1 MSGFEVVGVV
11 LGTIPLLISALEHYK
26 EGISTIRTWRNY
38 DRELRS
44 LIRNLETEKVR
55 FQDVCE
61 KLLIGLVPQRQI
73 EFMVYAPFGPAWQEE
88 RTRAKIEARLWRS
101 FSNFEGIVKD
111 MQEATQEIM
120 KKLDLQQDGTI
131 KWQEATF
138 VIREFKRAS
147 FVLKRSDYAE
157 QMATIKKGISDLE
170 SVIDRNIQME
180 PERKLRSQGRLMRL
194 VREISGSVYRALRSS
209 FQCSCAHE
217 VHLGLASRSVELAQ
231 KDEDEDFI
239 QKLAFQLALTYDKTE
254 KAEND
259 EKDQS
264 EPVAWEELRVQALPR
279 GTAQPLTPVG
289 RPSKTKMSGMGK
301 SKSVSFTMSHS
312 ATATATATCLGQTST
327 MVFQQSSSS
336 LSISS
341 SNSGLHDHINLCERI
356 RRSQKQLA
364 FDCYGMIRD
373 RSGQM
378 CREFGVYPTFG
389 SDRDRWSIVS
399 LREVL
404 ERPLEFPHMPVSA
417 KLHLA
422 AMIASSFLQLHQ
434 TPWLPDI
441 LTSRDILFLK
451 RGAELQYEHAF
462 VMKGL
467 NERPEDKPKGNNSA
481 PSSRCPALLA
491 LGILLLELNLGR
503 TIESLRIQYETP
515 PPGAPRLMY
524 DSMTAQRLLQERQM
538 DSLNYKSAVQR
549 CIGGE
554 FARSKLDLN
563 DEDFRQEIYEKV
575 VALLETDL
583 KNATWSYDVG
593 IY

>member
-1 MSGFEVVGVV
+1 MSGFEVAGVV

-26 EGISTIRTWRNY
+26 EGISTIRAWRNY

-44 LIRNLETEKVR
+44 LIRNLQTERVR

-61 KLLIGLVPQRQI
+61 KLLVGLVSQCQI
-73 EFMVYAPFGPAWQEE
+73 ESMVDDPFGPAWQEE
-88 RTRAKIEARLWRS
+88 KVRAKIEARLWRS
-101 FSNFEGIVKD
+101 FSNFEDIIKD
-111 MQEATQEIM
+111 MEEATKEM
-120 KKLDLQQDGTI
+120 KTKLDLQPDGTI
-131 KWQEATF
+131 KWQEATLI
-138 VIREFKRAS
+138 IREFKRAS
-147 FVLKRSDYAE
+147 FVLKRSDHAE
-157 QMATIKKGISDLE
+157 QMEIIKEGISSLE
-170 SVIDRNIQME
+170 SVIDRNIQLE
-180 PERKLRSQGRLMRL
+180 PTRKLRSQGRLMRL
-194 VREISGSVYRALRSS
+194 VREISGSVYRALRFS

-231 KDEDEDFI
+231 KDEDEDVI
-239 QKLAFQLALTYDKTE
+239 QKLDFQLALTYDKNE
-254 KAEND
+254 KTAND
-259 EKDQS
+259 EKEQY
-264 EPVAWEELRVQALPR
+264 ERVGWEELRVQALPR
-279 GTAQPLTPVG
+279 ETVQTSAPVG

-312 ATATATATCLGQTST
+312 ATATATCIGQTST
-327 MVFQQSSSS
+327 MVVQQSFSS

-341 SNSGLHDHINLCERI
+341 SNSGLHEHINLCERI
-356 RRSQKQLA
+356 RRSQQQLA

-373 RSGQM
+373 RSDQM
-378 CREFGVYPTFG
+378 CREFGVYPKFG
-389 SDRDRWSIVS
+389 SDRDQWSVIS

-404 ERPLEFPHMPVSA
+404 ESPLEFPHMPVSA

-434 TPWLPDI
+434 TPWLPEI

-467 NERPEDKPKGNNSA
+467 QERLEDKQKGNNSA

-554 FARSKLDLN
+554 FARPKLDLN

-593 IY
+593 I

>member
-1 MSGFEVVGVV
+1 
-11 LGTIPLLISALEHYK
+11 
-26 EGISTIRTWRNY
+26 
-38 DRELRS
+38 
-44 LIRNLETEKVR
+44 
-55 FQDVCE
+55 
-61 KLLIGLVPQRQI
+61 
-73 EFMVYAPFGPAWQEE
+73 
-88 RTRAKIEARLWRS
+88 
-101 FSNFEGIVKD
+101 
-111 MQEATQEIM
+111 
-120 KKLDLQQDGTI
+120 
-131 KWQEATF
+131 
-138 VIREFKRAS
+138 
-147 FVLKRSDYAE
+147 
-157 QMATIKKGISDLE
+157 
-170 SVIDRNIQME
+170 
-180 PERKLRSQGRLMRL
+180 MRL
-194 VREISGSVYRALRSS
+194 VREISGSVYRALRSG

-217 VHLGLASRSVELAQ
+217 VHLSLASRSAELAQ
-231 KDEDEDFI
+231 KDEDEDII

-254 KAEND
+254 KAAKD
-259 EKDQS
+259 EKEQRKR
-264 EPVAWEELRVQALPR
+264 VVWEEIRIQALPKATNQSMTSAR
-279 GTAQPLTPVG
+279 RAP
-289 RPSKTKMSGMGK
+289 KTKSSGIGE

-312 ATATATATCLGQTST
+312 ATATATCVGQTST
-327 MVFQQSSSS
+327 MVVQQSFAS

-341 SNSGLHDHINLCERI
+341 PNSGLHDHINLCERI

-389 SDRDRWSIVS
+389 SDRDKWSIIS

-434 TPWLPDI
+434 TPWLPEI

-467 NERPEDKPKGNNSA
+467 HERLEDKQKGNNSA

-491 LGILLLELNLGR
+491 LGILLLELNLGH
-503 TIESLRIQYETP
+503 TIESLRIQCETP

-524 DSMTAQRLLQERQM
+524 ESMTAQRLLQERQM

-549 CIGGE
+549 CIWGE
-554 FARSKLDLN
+554 FARPKLDLN

-593 IY
+593 V

>member
-1 MSGFEVVGVV
+1 MSGFEVAGVV
-11 LGTIPLLISALEHYK
+11 LGTIPLVISALEHYK
-26 EGISTIRTWRNY
+26 QGISTIRTWRNY
-38 DRELRS
+38 NRELRI
-44 LIRNLETEKVR
+44 LILSLETERVR

-61 KLLIGLVPQRQI
+61 KLLVGLVSPCQI
-73 EFMVYAPFGPAWQEE
+73 ESMVEDPFGPAWQEDVIQ
-88 RTRAKIEARLWRS
+88 AKIKARLWRS
-101 FSNFEGIVKD
+101 FSIFEDVVKD
-111 MQEATQEIM
+111 MEEATKEMM
-120 KKLDLQQDGTI
+120 KKLDLQPDGKI

-138 VIREFKRAS
+138 IIREFKRAS
-147 FVLKRSDYAE
+147 FVLKRSDHAE
-157 QMATIKKGISDLE
+157 QMTTIKDGITSLE
-170 SVIDRNIQME
+170 SLIDRNIKME

-217 VHLGLASRSVELAQ
+217 VHLGLVSRSVELAQ
-231 KDEDEDFI
+231 KDEDEDVI
-239 QKLAFQLALTYDKTE
+239 QKLAFQLALTYDKIE
-254 KAEND
+254 KTAND
-259 EKDQS
+259 EK
-264 EPVAWEELRVQALPR
+264 EPCERVAWEEVRVQALPKA
-279 GTAQPLTPVG
+279 TAQTLTSVG
-289 RPSKTKMSGMGK
+289 RPSKTKMPGMGK
-301 SKSVSFTMSHS
+301 SKSVSFTTSHS
-312 ATATATATCLGQTST
+312 ATATTTCVGQTST
-327 MVFQQSSSS
+327 MVVQQSFSS
-336 LSISS
+336 LSIGS
-341 SNSGLHDHINLCERI
+341 SNLGLHDHINLCERI

-373 RSGQM
+373 RCGQV

-389 SDRDRWSIVS
+389 SDRDQWSIIS

-434 TPWLPDI
+434 TPWLPEI

-451 RGAELQYEHAF
+451 RGPELRYEHAF

-467 NERPEDKPKGNNSA
+467 HERLEDKQKGNNSA

-491 LGILLLELNLGR
+491 LGILLLELNLGH

-554 FARSKLDLN
+554 FARPKLDLN
-563 DEDFRQEIYEKV
+563 DENFRQEIYEKV

-583 KNATWSYDVG
+583 KNATWSYGRGV
-593 IY
+593 

>member
-1 MSGFEVVGVV
+1 MSGFEVAGVV
-11 LGTIPLLISALEHYK
+11 LGTIPLVISALEHYK
-26 EGISTIRTWRNY
+26 QGISTIRTWRNY
-38 DRELRS
+38 NRELRI
-44 LIRNLETEKVR
+44 LILSLETERVR

-61 KLLIGLVPQRQI
+61 KLLVGLVSPCQI
-73 EFMVYAPFGPAWQEE
+73 ESMVEDPFGPAWQEDVIQ
-88 RTRAKIEARLWRS
+88 AKIKARLWRS
-101 FSNFEGIVKD
+101 FSIFEDIVTD
-111 MQEATQEIM
+111 MEEATKEMM
-120 KKLDLQQDGTI
+120 KKLDLQPDGKI

-147 FVLKRSDYAE
+147 FVLKRSDHAE
-157 QMATIKKGISDLE
+157 QMTTIKDGITSLE
-170 SVIDRNIQME
+170 SLIDRNIKME

-194 VREISGSVYRALRSS
+194 VRELSASVYRALRSS

-217 VHLGLASRSVELAQ
+217 VHLGLVSRSVELAQ
-231 KDEDEDFI
+231 KDEDEDVI
-239 QKLAFQLALTYDKTE
+239 QKLAFQLALTYDKIE
-254 KAEND
+254 KTAND
-259 EKDQS
+259 EK
-264 EPVAWEELRVQALPR
+264 EPCERVAWEEVRVQALPKA
-279 GTAQPLTPVG
+279 TAQTLTSVG
-289 RPSKTKMSGMGK
+289 RTSKTKMPGMGK

-312 ATATATATCLGQTST
+312 ATATTTCIGQTST
-327 MVFQQSSSS
+327 MVVQQSFSS

-341 SNSGLHDHINLCERI
+341 SNLGLHDHINLCERI

-378 CREFGVYPTFG
+378 CRDFGVYPTFG
-389 SDRDRWSIVS
+389 SDREQWSVIS

-404 ERPLEFPHMPVSA
+404 ERPLEFPHMSVSA

-434 TPWLPDI
+434 TPWLPEI
-441 LTSRDILFLK
+441 LTSRDILFFK

-467 NERPEDKPKGNNSA
+467 QERLEDKQKGNNSA

-554 FARSKLDLN
+554 FARPKLDLN

-593 IY
+593 I

>member
-1 MSGFEVVGVV
+1 
-11 LGTIPLLISALEHYK
+11 
-26 EGISTIRTWRNY
+26 
-38 DRELRS
+38 
-44 LIRNLETEKVR
+44 
-55 FQDVCE
+55 
-61 KLLIGLVPQRQI
+61 
-73 EFMVYAPFGPAWQEE
+73 
-88 RTRAKIEARLWRS
+88 
-101 FSNFEGIVKD
+101 
-111 MQEATQEIM
+111 
-120 KKLDLQQDGTI
+120 
-131 KWQEATF
+131 
-138 VIREFKRAS
+138 
-147 FVLKRSDYAE
+147 
-157 QMATIKKGISDLE
+157 
-170 SVIDRNIQME
+170 ME
-180 PERKLRSQGRLMRL
+180 PERRLRSQGRLTRV

-209 FQCSCAHE
+209 FECSCAHE

-231 KDEDEDFI
+231 KDEDEDII
-239 QKLAFQLALTYDKTE
+239 QKLDFQLRLTYDKTE
-254 KAEND
+254 TAAND
-259 EKDQS
+259 EKKQY
-264 EPVAWEELRVQALPR
+264 ERVGWEEVRVQALPK
-279 GTAQPLTPVG
+279 GPVQTLAPVG
-289 RPSKTKMSGMGK
+289 RPSKTK

-312 ATATATATCLGQTST
+312 ATATTTCVGQTST
-327 MVFQQSSSS
+327 MVFQQSFSS
-336 LSISS
+336 LSIGS
-341 SNSGLHDHINLCERI
+341 SNLGLHDHINLCERI

-378 CREFGVYPTFG
+378 CREFGVYPSFG
-389 SDRDRWSIVS
+389 SYRDQWSVIS

-404 ERPLEFPHMPVSA
+404 ERPLEFPHMSVSA

-422 AMIASSFLQLHQ
+422 AMIASSFLQLYQ
-434 TPWLPDI
+434 TPWLPEI

-467 NERPEDKPKGNNSA
+467 HERLEDKQKGNNSA

-503 TIESLRIQYETP
+503 TIELLRIQHETP

-554 FARSKLDLN
+554 FARPKLDLN
-563 DEDFRQEIYEKV
+563 DEDFRQEIYEKM

-593 IY
+593 V